1 MPLEKKVSLIAGG
14 CAAVLAILSVL
25 LCGLSAL
32 VRAYRELTVPLSLV
46 LGAAA
51 AAVGLVAW
59 FSSRQRR

>member
-1 MPLEKKVSLIAGG
+1 MPLEKNLSLIAGG

-51 AAVGLVAW
+51 VAVGLVAW